1 MRETV
6 SEEED
11 IWRRLDWNDVRV
23 FLAVAESGSLNAAT
37 RLLGMTQP
45 TISRRMEDLEIRLG
59 AQLFRRSTRGVQ
71 LTEAGQTM
79 RDLAAGMA
87 RIGGSI
93 VREVAGSDKNYS
105 GRVILAAP
113 DGMASYVLMPALSD
127 FQAANPEI
135 DLVLDCGMYP
145 GSLTGGDVDLSLE
158 FVELASADQATLPI
172 AHLHYALYA
181 SRDYLNTYGAPK
193 SLPDIA
199 NHRLVRHSAFRE
211 QRSTWNRRA
220 EAMGELVGA
229 NLVTNSSAAMVEAIR
244 AGAGLGS
251 LPTAIHSV
259 DPDLVMLDIEPVA
272 HPTLWLR
279 HHPAVV
285 RHGRVQRVK
294 EWLQRTFDASQ
305 RPWFRQDFIHP
316 REFGRYTKGPGDGR
330 AGYVAAR
337 RQKSA

>member
-1 MRETV
+1 MRETA
-6 SEEED
+6 SEEEE

-45 TISRRMEDLEIRLG
+45 TISRRMEDLEGRLG
-59 AQLFRRSTRGVQ
+59 AQLFRRSSKGVQ
-71 LTEAGQTM
+71 LTEAGETM

-87 RIGGSI
+87 RLGGSI
-93 VREVAGSDKNYS
+93 VREVAGSDKNNV

-113 DGMASYVLMPALSD
+113 DGMATYILMPALAD

-145 GSLTGGDVDLSLE
+145 GSLTSGDVDLSLE
-158 FVELASADQATLPI
+158 FVEESSTDRATTPI

-193 SLPDIA
+193 NLTDVA
-199 NHRLVRHSAFRE
+199 NHRIVRHSAFRE
-211 QRSTWNRRA
+211 QKSTWNQKA
-220 EAMGELVGA
+220 QAMGKLAGV
-229 NLVTNSSAAMVEAIR
+229 NLVTNSSAVMVEAVR
-244 AGAGLGS
+244 SGAGVGS
-251 LPTAIHSV
+251 LPTAIYAVDQSV
-259 DPDLVMLDIEPVA
+259 VMLDLDPVA

-294 EWLQRTFDASQ
+294 EWLQRTFDPAR
-305 RPWFRQDFIHP
+305 RPWFRQEFVHP
-316 REFGRYTKGPGDGR
+316 SEFPKYAPAPTGVGR
-330 AGYVAAR
+330 ADETGR
-337 RQKSA
+337 RLA

>member
-1 MRETV
+1 MRETAN
-6 SEEED
+6 EEEE

-59 AQLFRRSTRGVQ
+59 ASLFRRSSRGVQ
-71 LTEAGQTM
+71 LTEAGETM

-87 RIGGSI
+87 RLGGSI
-93 VREVAGSDKNYS
+93 VREVAGSDKTNS
-105 GRVILAAP
+105 GRVVLAAP
-113 DGMASYVLMPALSD
+113 DGMATYVLMPALSD

-145 GSLTGGDVDLSLE
+145 GSLTAGDVDLSLE
-158 FVELASADQATLPI
+158 FVADFGSDRATTPI

-181 SRDYLNTYGAPK
+181 SRDYLNTYGQPK
-193 SLPDIA
+193 NLADIA
-199 NHRLVRHSAFRE
+199 NHRMVRHSAFRE
-211 QRSTWNRRA
+211 QRSTWSRKA
-220 EAMGELVGA
+220 EAVRELIGV
-229 NLVTNSSAAMVEAIR
+229 NLVTNSSAVMVEAVR
-244 AGAGLGS
+244 NGAGIGS
-251 LPTAIHSV
+251 LPTAIYTV
-259 DPDLVMLDIEPVA
+259 DPNLVMLDLEPVA

-294 EWLQRTFDASQ
+294 EWLQRTFDAQ
-305 RPWFRQDFIHP
+305 RRPWFREEFVHPNEFPKYAAP
-316 REFGRYTKGPGDGR
+316 REGGEFSAGRR
-330 AGYVAAR
+330 LA
-337 RQKSA
+337 

>member
-1 MRETV
+1 MRETA

-59 AQLFRRSTRGVQ
+59 ASLFRRSSRGVQ
-71 LTEAGQTM
+71 LTEAGETM

-87 RIGGSI
+87 RLGGSI
-93 VREVAGSDKNYS
+93 VREVAGSDKNNA
-105 GRVILAAP
+105 GRVTLAVT
-113 DGMASYVLMPALSD
+113 DGMASYVLMPALPD

-135 DLVLDCGMYP
+135 DLVMDCGMYP

-158 FVELASADQATLPI
+158 FSDEPSSDRTTTPI
-172 AHLHYALYA
+172 AHLHYALYT
-181 SRDYLNTYGAPK
+181 SQTYINTYGAPK
-193 SLPDIA
+193 NLADLA
-199 NHRLVRHSAFRE
+199 NHRVVRHSAFRE
-211 QRSTWNRRA
+211 QRSTWSRKA
-220 EAMGELVGA
+220 EAVRELLGV

-244 AGAGLGS
+244 CGAGVGG
-251 LPTAIHSV
+251 LPTAIHTV
-259 DPDLVMLDIEPVA
+259 DPNLVMLDLEPVA

-294 EWLQRTFDASQ
+294 EWLQRAFDPAH
-305 RPWFRQDFIHP
+305 RPWFREEFVHP
-316 REFGRYTKGPGDGR
+316 RDFARYAPPPGRTLDDD
-330 AGYVAAR
+330 R
-337 RQKSA
+337 RRLA